1 MTVKI
6 TIKKQTSCI
15 SEAAVEDIS
24 ELGLYIDGTYIILYD
39 QEGVGDQ
46 VEQTDFGG
54 DGDKIKPFIKG
65 VIRLGWEGG
74 QKVFKIEE
82 IWAKKGYGPT
92 LYRIAIQHAG
102 RNGLMPSPHR
112 GQVSSAAQNVW
123 KEFYDGKGSDFVDV
137 KKSTDDNHGVEHL
150 DSIYYSNGPRINTS
164 KAEQNHS
171 EIFNKAEDPFEE
183 RLTTLIETADSVLG
197 EAVRMNEDE
206 EQRML
211 RAKPESENL
220 LNVIY
225 KKFNGKWERPIP
237 YFGAKTVKI
246 YRGINPKA
254 SKSLRPGDWVSLTR
268 SYAQEHGGEGSI
280 VVSKEV
286 PSEHV
291 SWAGTDENEWFY
303 TPAASVPDS
312 SSEPVSESEKVNEE
326 EPYQEKAKESFGKMM
341 RLTVTGNNKYKVKG
355 MKTINPK
362 VGKSAPAIVE

>member
-1 MTVKI
+1 VKI

-24 ELGLYIDGTYIILYD
+24 ELGLYIDGTYIILY
-39 QEGVGDQ
+39 ERKGVGDH
-46 VEQTDFGG
+46 VKHLVG
-54 DGDKIKPFIKG
+54 DEIEPFIKG

-211 RAKPESENL
+211 RAKPEPEKEITESNKKKQIKL
-220 LNVIY
+220 VIER
-225 KKFNGKWERPIP
+225 KK
-237 YFGAKTVKI
+237 
-246 YRGINPKA
+246 
-254 SKSLRPGDWVSLTR
+254 
-268 SYAQEHGGEGSI
+268 
-280 VVSKEV
+280 
-286 PSEHV
+286 
-291 SWAGTDENEWFY
+291 
-303 TPAASVPDS
+303 
-312 SSEPVSESEKVNEE
+312 
-326 EPYQEKAKESFGKMM
+326 
-341 RLTVTGNNKYKVKG
+341 
-355 MKTINPK
+355 
-362 VGKSAPAIVE
+362 

>member
-1 MTVKI
+1 MKI
-6 TIKKQTSCI
+6 TIKKQASCI
-15 SEAAVEDIS
+15 SEAAIEDIS
-24 ELGLYIDGTYIILYD
+24 KLGLYIDGTYIILYE

-46 VEQTDFGG
+46 VEQTDFDG
-54 DGDKIKPFIKG
+54 DGDKIEPFIKG
-65 VIRLGWEGG
+65 VIRLGWEGV

-82 IWAKKGYGPT
+82 IWAEKGYGPT

-102 RNGLMPSPHR
+102 RNGLMPSPHK
-112 GQVSSAAQNVW
+112 GQVSQAAQNVW

-137 KKSTDDNHGVEHL
+137 KKSADDNHEIEHL
-150 DSIYYSNGPRINTS
+150 DSIYYSNGPQINTS

-171 EIFNKAEDPFEE
+171 EIFNKATDPFEE
-183 RLTTLIETADSVLG
+183 KLTTLLETADSILHD
-197 EAVRMNEDE
+197 AVRMNEDE

-225 KKFNGKWERPIP
+225 KKFNEKWGRPIP
-237 YFGAKTVKI
+237 YHGAKTVKI

-254 SKSLRPGDWVSLTR
+254 SKILRPGDWVSLTK

-303 TPAASVPDS
+303 TPVASVPDS

-326 EPYQEKAKESFGKMM
+326 EPYQKAAKKSFGKMM
-341 RLTVTGNNKYKVKG
+341 RLTVTGNNKYKIKG